1 MNFCESVRVAP
12 VKRREVMAECI
23 VEVPSWLACLRA
35 TAAPREMCRLLRIAE
50 EYDKLGERYAAWQG
64 QCTISSRRSART
76 AGPPP
81 ASLRTVV
88 TLLEIRLAPTFDAGR
103 FRQERNIRKSSL
115 GAPLT

>member
-1 MNFCESVRVAP
+1 VNFCESVRVAP

-50 EYDKLGERYAAWQG
+50 EYDKLGERYAEWQG
-64 QCTISSRRSART
+64 QRTISSRRSART

-81 ASLRTVV
+81 ASLRT
-88 TLLEIRLAPTFDAGR
+88 
-103 FRQERNIRKSSL
+103 SSL
-115 GAPLT
+115 SWRSASRLPSMQDDFGKSGTFVKVRSEHR

>member
-1 MNFCESVRVAP
+1 VNFCESVRVAP

-81 ASLRTVV
+81 ASLRT
-88 TLLEIRLAPTFDAGR
+88 
-103 FRQERNIRKSSL
+103 SSL
-115 GAPLT
+115 S

>member
-1 MNFCESVRVAP
+1 MAP

-50 EYDKLGERYAAWQG
+50 EYDKLGALCRVAGPVHKFQP
-64 QCTISSRRSART
+64 QKRPNSRSAPRIV
-76 AGPPP
+76 AD
-81 ASLRTVV
+81 VV
-88 TLLEIRLAPTFDAGR
+88 TLLEISLAPTFDAGR

>member
-1 MNFCESVRVAP
+1 VNFCESVRVAP

-23 VEVPSWLACLRA
+23 VEVPSWLACLCA

-50 EYDKLGERYAAWQG
+50 EYDKLGERLCRVAGPAHNFQPRKRPN
-64 QCTISSRRSART
+64 SRSAPRIV
-76 AGPPP
+76 AD
-81 ASLRTVV
+81 VV
-88 TLLEIRLAPTFDAGR
+88 TLLEISLAPTFDAGR